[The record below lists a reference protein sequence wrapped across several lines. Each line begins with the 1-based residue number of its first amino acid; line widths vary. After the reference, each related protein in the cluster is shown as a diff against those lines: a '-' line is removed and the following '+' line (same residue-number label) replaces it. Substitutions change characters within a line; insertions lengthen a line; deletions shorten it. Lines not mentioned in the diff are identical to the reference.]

1 MTNSSPEQLTADVLR
16 AQKDRMG
23 DTCPENLDLR
33 VYRAISWIRR
43 AEMAH
48 DDPDIAFICYWI
60 AFNAAYAEDTS
71 DSAETSER
79 ALFEGYFEKIL
90 RLDTDGVIY
99 KAIWDRF
106 SGPVRVL
113 LENRFVFQPFWK
125 HHNGVPGNSDWK
137 VRFERAQALIGKAL
151 VNQDTSLILAMLFDR
166 LYVLRNQI
174 LHGGATWNS
183 SVNRSQVRDGA
194 AIMGFLVP
202 TFAGVM
208 LDHPEELWGA
218 NYYPVVTTGV
228 RWRERPRLWAA

>member
-1 MTNSSPEQLTADVLR
+1 MTSGSPEQLTADALK

-23 DTCPENLDLR
+23 AACPENLDLR

-48 DDPDIAFICYWI
+48 EDPDIAFVCYWI

-71 DSAETSER
+71 DTAEAR
-79 ALFEGYFEKIL
+79 VRDLFGGYFEKIL
-90 RLDTDGVIY
+90 RLDTGRAIY
-99 KAIWDRF
+99 EAIWDRF

-113 LENRFVFQPFWK
+113 LDNKFVYQPFWK
-125 HHNGVPGNSDWK
+125 HWNGVPGYSDWEI
-137 VRFERAQALIGKAL
+137 RFEHAQELVGRALI
-151 VNQDTSLILAMLFDR
+151 NQDTSLILAMLFDR

-194 AIMGFLVP
+194 TIMGFLVP
-202 TFAGVM
+202 TFVKVM
-208 LDHPEELWGA
+208 MDHPEELWGA
-218 NYYPVVTTGV
+218 NYYPVVN
-228 RWRERPRLWAA
+228 P